1 MLMAPSNN
9 AQEPFDPEVPLQDLA
24 TRLRWA
30 ELFGNDRPV
39 EIEVGFGK
47 GRFLITAGER
57 FPEANYFGIERK
69 LSHFRIARPR
79 IQKRNLRNVR
89 IVITDALPLIH
100 EVIPPASVRAYHVYF
115 PDPWWKKRHKKRRI
129 FTPVLLEDLARTLIP
144 SGQIY
149 IASDVE
155 EYFGEIAAMVGENP
169 AFRLLDDWSGRD
181 MSRPTSRSRWPGPA
195 IPSTGRFTNGFERG
209 LRASPLGGALEW
221 IQRARRPH

>member
-1 MLMAPSNN
+1 MAPSNN

-169 AFRLLDDWSGRD
+169 AFRLLDDPAGR
-181 MSRPTSRSRWPGPA
+181 MERAGYVPT
-195 IPSTGRFTNGFERG
+195 NFEVKMAG
-209 LRASPLGGALEW
+209 AGHPIHRAVYE
-221 IQRARRPH
+221 RV